1 MYEESGK
8 NMRKELAQIRD
19 RWLLATAGT
28 VFFAAVYECFSHQVY
43 SRAMILAFLY
53 PLLGGLL
60 PATLLM
66 MKAEL
71 QPGEWARSLWG
82 AGIASLTLGSLFRGV
97 LEIYG
102 TTSHLGAV
110 YWMSGGALCLA
121 GGLWYALRLL
131 RKKKACQE

>member
-1 MYEESGK
+1 
-8 NMRKELAQIRD
+8 MRKELMQRRD

-53 PLLGGLL
+53 PLLGGFI

-66 MKAEL
+66 LAKAKL
-71 QPGEWARSLWG
+71 QPGEWTRSLWD

-102 TTSHLGAV
+102 TTSRLSAVLPVLG
-110 YWMSGGALCLA
+110 WTLLAL
-121 GGLWYALRLL
+121 GLISWVLELR
-131 RKKKACQE
+131 RPEKKAPSYGK

>member
-1 MYEESGK
+1 MK
-8 NMRKELAQIRD
+8 KELLQIRD
-19 RWLLATAGT
+19 RWLLATVST

-82 AGIASLTLGSLFRGV
+82 AGIASLTLGSLFRGA

-102 TTSHLGAV
+102 TTSRLSTVYPVLG
-110 YWMSGGALCLA
+110 WALLA
-121 GGLWYALRLL
+121 LGLISWTVDLGR
-131 RKKKACQE
+131 REKKTPSY

>member
-1 MYEESGK
+1 
-8 NMRKELAQIRD
+8 MRTELAKNRD
-19 RWLLATAGT
+19 RWLLATVGT
-28 VFFAAVYECFSHQVY
+28 VFFSAVYECFSHQVY

-102 TTSHLGAV
+102 TTSRLSLTYPMLG
-110 YWMSGGALCLA
+110 WTLLTLALISWVLELSRREKEA
-121 GGLWYALRLL
+121 PSYG
-131 RKKKACQE
+131 K

>member
-1 MYEESGK
+1 
-8 NMRKELAQIRD
+8 MRTELAKNRD
-19 RWLLATAGT
+19 RWLLATVGT
-28 VFFAAVYECFSHQVY
+28 VFFSAVYECFSHQVY

-82 AGIASLTLGSLFRGV
+82 AGIASLTLGSLFRGA

-102 TTSHLGAV
+102 TTSRLSTVYPVLG
-110 YWMSGGALCLA
+110 WALLA
-121 GGLWYALRLL
+121 LGLISWTVDLGR
-131 RKKKACQE
+131 REKKTPSY

>member
-1 MYEESGK
+1 
-8 NMRKELAQIRD
+8 MRKELAQIRD

-43 SRAMILAFLY
+43 SRATILAFLY
-53 PLLGGLL
+53 PLLGGLI

-66 MKAEL
+66 LMKDEL

-82 AGIASLTLGSLFRGV
+82 AGIASLTLGSLFHGV

-102 TTSHLGAV
+102 TTSRLSGVYPVLGWTLLALGLFSWAV
-110 YWMSGGALCLA
+110 D
-121 GGLWYALRLL
+121 LRCSE
-131 RKKKACQE
+131 KKTPSYGK